1 MPNDFYALMEMT
13 VGQDRLFRKHLW
25 VAWSRSRDPQAGW
38 VVRTPPL
45 AREGLALPA
54 LWARGPGTLS
64 VWATRTRRR
73 WTRALWSL
81 SQLPARG
88 ACPLCPPMPS
98 IPQCRGLNFPLT
110 SSSCSSPREWAVSI
124 HGGTGGLGAH
134 RGPGARSSS
143 RPPGRAGGTVPH
155 SQKIREAPGWES
167 SPTESQSL
175 AVPSGRSSRSRRG
188 DKTAEWGTAPGT
200 KLLPPGAWELRFP
213 RAGGQLGRACR
224 RALAQPRL
232 PLLCL
237 CPFLAPP
244 PPPRRWRW
252 EMQCCESSWRV
263 RGAGVPLPSVRPLSS
278 VCQGCPRSAQP
289 CCP

>member
-1 MPNDFYALMEMT
+1 M
-13 VGQDRLFRKHLW
+13 
-25 VAWSRSRDPQAGW
+25 
-38 VVRTPPL
+38 
-45 AREGLALPA
+45 
-54 LWARGPGTLS
+54 
-64 VWATRTRRR
+64 VWATCTRRR

-244 PPPRRWRW
+244 PPPWRWRW